1 MSDAAP
7 RRRGRAGD
15 HAAGWGSLFQQS
27 TEPVFLLN
35 RRRRLRFVNHAWE
48 ALTGRSADSVFGLSC
63 RPRTQRGERL
73 DQALAQTLA
82 PPPEVIAGAALSVR
96 RPVPPAHL
104 GPPWWDIHFLPLRDA
119 NGVLGIL
126 GRIAV
131 VGASSERPPT
141 GAAGF
146 TEALAGLRQ
155 RMASRFTFELFASTS
170 TGMARALAQARAA
183 ARGRSSVWIIAEP
196 GSGKETLA
204 RVIHFQGVTREQT
217 FLAVDC
223 AGLQPYLVRNML
235 FGHAGM
241 ASGGRLGT
249 IYLKEPGALPRDL
262 QAELLDWLAEQ
273 DEPPRLIAGSAIDP
287 VRDVQAGR
295 VGEEVIVAWAVL
307 EIRLPPL
314 RERRADLPRLI
325 DSLRPPSAPPLS
337 APVLDLLQAHV
348 WPGNCRELR
357 SVLIEAYRAADGKP
371 VEPAHLPLDLRRKVG
386 HAQAMQDR
394 PGTTGEPS
402 LLLGPTLEEV
412 ERNLIR
418 LALKRAKGNKSEAA
432 ESLGVGRTQLWRR
445 IRELKL
451 EEE

>member
-15 HAAGWGSLFQQS
+15 HAAGWGALFQQS
-27 TEPVFLLN
+27 TEPIFLLN

-48 ALTGRSADSVFGLSC
+48 ALTGRTADSVFGLSC
-63 RPRTQRGERL
+63 LPRTQRGERL
-73 DQALAQTLA
+73 DQALAQALA
-82 PPPEVIAGAALSVR
+82 PPPEVLAGGALSVR
-96 RPVPPAHL
+96 RPVPPAQL

-119 NGVLGIL
+119 NGVLAIL
-126 GRIAV
+126 GRITA
-131 VGASSERPPT
+131 VGASSEKVPT
-141 GAAGF
+141 ATAGF

-155 RMASRFTFELFASTS
+155 RTAARCGFELFASAAA
-170 TGMARALAQARAA
+170 GMARALAQARAA
-183 ARGRSSVWIIAEP
+183 AQTRSPVWIIGEP

-223 AGLQPYLVRNML
+223 AGLQPYLIRNML
-235 FGHAGM
+235 FGHAGL
-241 ASGGRLGT
+241 ATGSRLGT
-249 IYLKEPGALPRDL
+249 IYLKEPSALPRDL

-273 DEPPRLIAGSAIDP
+273 DEPPRLIAGCGADP
-287 VRDVQAGR
+287 LREMQAGR
-295 VGEEVIVAWAVL
+295 IAEEVIAAWAVL

-314 RERRADLPRLI
+314 RERRADLPRLME
-325 DSLRPPSAPPLS
+325 SLAPIGAPPLT
-337 APVLDLLQAHV
+337 APVRDLLQAYD

-357 SVLIEAYRAADGKP
+357 SVLIEACRAADGKP
-371 VEPAHLPLDLRRKVG
+371 VEVAHVPLALRRKVG
-386 HAQAMQDR
+386 QAQAVQDR
-394 PGTTGEPS
+394 PGTSGETT
-402 LLLGPTLEEV
+402 LLLGPMLEQV

-432 ESLGVGRTQLWRR
+432 ELLGVGRTQLWRR

-451 EEE
+451 EE